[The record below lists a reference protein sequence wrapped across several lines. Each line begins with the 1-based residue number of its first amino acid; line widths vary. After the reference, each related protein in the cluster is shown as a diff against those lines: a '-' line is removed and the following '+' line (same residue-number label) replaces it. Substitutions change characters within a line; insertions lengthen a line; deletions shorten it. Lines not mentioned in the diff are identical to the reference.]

1 MPNLAAVK
9 SRVYGLE
16 NAIAER
22 AVILLDKLSRSTIHP
37 YSMFGSKTGL
47 TQNAQTDLP
56 VENFRNDQD
65 GPLVI
70 TKLRAYTTA
79 AINAST
85 VGALFSN
92 VSLQAYDLD
101 GQHSLMKNPSLLP
114 TLFAIDNNTLTLDR
128 PYVLHRRSALLFQ
141 ATEENVVGTT
151 DLYLSVLGETVLG
164 DMTGA
169 EVEEAIALGIYPLP
183 GRQSSLWDHVL
194 VFGGLFGDRPPRLKG
209 YADDCLHRLRIYVA
223 TLREKLRSA
232 EYVTYSLEANQDNI
246 TQGADTAM
254 GRKRF
259 QNDQN
264 GAFAINK
271 IRIFTT
277 TALAASAAT
286 ALVDNVSLTV
296 ESIDERIQLT
306 RSMTLGATLF
316 SPETNTWTFE
326 HPHVVGQNGALQ
338 VVLREE
344 NVNGTTDVYVT
355 MVGEAVRGVSR
366 KELRMAV
373 ALGLYPLMERG

>member
-1 MPNLAAVK
+1 
-9 SRVYGLE
+9 
-16 NAIAER
+16 
-22 AVILLDKLSRSTIHP
+22 
-37 YSMFGSKTGL
+37 
-47 TQNAQTDLP
+47 
-56 VENFRNDQD
+56 
-65 GPLVI
+65 
-70 TKLRAYTTA
+70 
-79 AINAST
+79 
-85 VGALFSN
+85 
-92 VSLQAYDLD
+92 
-101 GQHSLMKNPSLLP
+101 
-114 TLFAIDNNTLTLDR
+114 
-128 PYVLHRRSALLFQ
+128 
-141 ATEENVVGTT
+141 
-151 DLYLSVLGETVLG
+151 
-164 DMTGA
+164 MTGA